1 MTKLLMALALGTA
14 MALGG
19 SAAMAAP
26 PPSVGFDFHV
36 GPGGDP
42 SFGVHLNDDHGRGDR
57 GDRNDRCLDPR
68 QIFRKLQAF
77 GYDDFRMVDRDRH
90 TFTIDASRGFHRDY
104 ELTVDNCNGDILDRE
119 RIRR

>member
-1 MTKLLMALALGTA
+1 MTLALGTA
-14 MALGG
+14 MALSG

-36 GPGGDP
+36 GPGGNP
-42 SFGVHLNDDHGRGDR
+42 SFGMHLDDDNGRYDGGGR
-57 GDRNDRCLDPR
+57 HDRCLDPR

-77 GYDDFRMVDRDRH
+77 GYDDFRMVDRDRR
-90 TFTIDASRGFHRDY
+90 TLTVDASRGFHRYY
-104 ELTVDNCNGDILDRE
+104 ELTVDNCSGDILDRE